1 MAHIKVVVNCSYS
14 TSPSVTPR
22 YQGGWF
28 NHSLVRLPFFSW
40 IPKSLN
46 TTKYKWMKSA
56 NDASLP
62 RGIKFFKVLC
72 WLNFKLAQLFRAFP
86 KAPFIMPSCWA
97 EAHCKRNIY
106 YCPHVCLPSWSRNTC
121 NISLKRRNSRFI
133 YKMVLCFFFLYGKK
147 YKYASLPKM
156 YLLSSKILH
165 NINRNLETILF
176 KLVFHLLPITA
187 VLISSEIQSL
197 LELGDRKSLI
207 LPKPCWSLGCTVDS
221 FLLCPCVQQT
231 CLSGHFP
238 D

>member
-40 IPKSLN
+40 IPNSLN

-86 KAPFIMPSCWA
+86 KASFIMLSHWV
-97 EAHCKRNIY
+97 EGHCKRNIY
-106 YCPHVCLPSWSRNTC
+106 YCPWHTVYLPFWSSCALKNMQVCMYFGTDH
-121 NISLKRRNSRFI
+121 ISAFWLLLCYLQYI
-133 YKMVLCFFFLYGKK
+133 Y
-147 YKYASLPKM
+147 LPKDP
-156 YLLSSKILH
+156 
-165 NINRNLETILF
+165 E
-176 KLVFHLLPITA
+176 
-187 VLISSEIQSL
+187 
-197 LELGDRKSLI
+197 
-207 LPKPCWSLGCTVDS
+207 
-221 FLLCPCVQQT
+221 
-231 CLSGHFP
+231 
-238 D
+238 

>member
-72 WLNFKLAQLFRAFP
+72 WPNFKLAQLFRAFP
-86 KAPFIMPSCWA
+86 KAPFIMLSHWV

-106 YCPHVCLPSWSRNTC
+106 YCPQLTVCLPSWTSCVLKNRKVCTYFRTDY
-121 NISLKRRNSRFI
+121 ISAFWL
-133 YKMVLCFFFLYGKK
+133 
-147 YKYASLPKM
+147 
-156 YLLSSKILH
+156 
-165 NINRNLETILF
+165 
-176 KLVFHLLPITA
+176 
-187 VLISSEIQSL
+187 
-197 LELGDRKSLI
+197 
-207 LPKPCWSLGCTVDS
+207 
-221 FLLCPCVQQT
+221 LLCYLQYICV
-231 CLSGHFP
+231 P
-238 D
+238 KDPE

>member
-86 KAPFIMPSCWA
+86 KAPFIMLSHWV

-106 YCPHVCLPSWSRNTC
+106 YCPQHTVCLPSWSRNTC
-121 NISLKRRNSRFI
+121 SIYLKWQNSEFSIWSIFVYWKTCKCVCFRTDDIS
-133 YKMVLCFFFLYGKK
+133 
-147 YKYASLPKM
+147 A
-156 YLLSSKILH
+156 
-165 NINRNLETILF
+165 
-176 KLVFHLLPITA
+176 
-187 VLISSEIQSL
+187 
-197 LELGDRKSLI
+197 
-207 LPKPCWSLGCTVDS
+207 
-221 FLLCPCVQQT
+221 FLLLLCYLQYIYMPKD
-231 CLSGHFP
+231 P
-238 D
+238 E

>member
-62 RGIKFFKVLC
+62 RGIKFFEVLR

-86 KAPFIMPSCWA
+86 KAPFIMLSRWA
-97 EAHCKRNIY
+97 EALCKRNIY
-106 YCPHVCLPSWSRNTC
+106 YCPHVCLPSWSRNTG
-121 NISLKRRNSRFI
+121 NIYSKWQNSEFI
-133 YKMVLCFFFLYGKK
+133 IQNVFVYWKTQKCACVLALMTLLDLY
-147 YKYASLPKM
+147 
-156 YLLSSKILH
+156 
-165 NINRNLETILF
+165 
-176 KLVFHLLPITA
+176 
-187 VLISSEIQSL
+187 
-197 LELGDRKSLI
+197 
-207 LPKPCWSLGCTVDS
+207 
-221 FLLCPCVQQT
+221 
-231 CLSGHFP
+231 
-238 D
+238 

>member
-14 TSPSVTPR
+14 TSPSVPPR

-62 RGIKFFKVLC
+62 RGIKFFRVLC

-86 KAPFIMPSCWA
+86 KAPFIMLSHWV

-106 YCPHVCLPSWSRNTC
+106 YCPLHTLCLPSWSSCALKNMQVCVYFRTDH
-121 NISLKRRNSRFI
+121 ISAFQLLLCYLQYI
-133 YKMVLCFFFLYGKK
+133 YIPKIYIFLYQK
-147 YKYASLPKM
+147 SW
-156 YLLSSKILH
+156 
-165 NINRNLETILF
+165 
-176 KLVFHLLPITA
+176 IT
-187 VLISSEIQSL
+187 
-197 LELGDRKSLI
+197 RT
-207 LPKPCWSLGCTVDS
+207 CT
-221 FLLCPCVQQT
+221 
-231 CLSGHFP
+231 
-238 D
+238 